1 MHKSIIM
8 QAPHY
13 SPYIIHNDLVFV
25 SGQLPVLP
33 TEPKV
38 PLGIEAQTIL
48 VLEKLSKVLEDAGTE
63 KSKLLQVR
71 IYISDIVFWDTVNEI
86 YAKFMGDHKPA
97 RCIVP
102 SGKLHFD
109 CLIEIEA
116 IASI

>member
-1 MHKSIIM
+1 M

-13 SPYIIHNDLVFV
+13 SPYVIHNGLVYV

-38 PLGIEAQTIL
+38 PLGIEAQTLL
-48 VLEKLSKVLEDAGTE
+48 VLEKLSQVLADAGTD
-63 KSKLLQVR
+63 KSNLLQVR
-71 IYISDIVFWDTVNEI
+71 IYISDIAFWDTVNEI
-86 YAKFMGDHKPA
+86 YAKFMGAHKPA

-116 IASI
+116 IACL